1 MPTTLRLYRGDA
13 ETFDADGPDSDGPA
27 VALAGDRPAAAPRV
41 LPFPGRAASRDGRD
55 ETGRLDV
62 TAPDGGAAT
71 IRFHAPHLSADDAG
85 MTDVAEDDGDVL
97 PLAAILSLPTA
108 RGYRTSDAPAA
119 DRSPAVAGRIGG
131 WASSPAGLPGDG
143 PLSRA
148 KVLHA
153 NRTCKACGAGGVEPV
168 LLTDGVTDAA
178 GDPVPGSGTLVGFHC
193 CRCAAEWPV
202 A

>member
-13 ETFDADGPDSDGPA
+13 ETFDADGSHRSA
-27 VALAGDRPAAAPRV
+27 VAALDGDRPEAAPRV

-55 ETGRLDV
+55 ETSRLDV
-62 TAPDGGAAT
+62 TAAEGGAAT
-71 IRFHAPHLSADDAG
+71 IRFHAPHLSADDAVAG
-85 MTDVAEDDGDVL
+85 NDVAEHDADVL

-108 RGYRTSDAPAA
+108 RGYRTSESPIA

>member
-13 ETFDADGPDSDGPA
+13 ETFDADGSETDGPA
-27 VALAGDRPAAAPRV
+27 VAVLADRPEATPRV
-41 LPFPGRAASRDGRD
+41 LPFPGRAAGRDGRD
-55 ETGRLDV
+55 ETSRVESASRTGG
-62 TAPDGGAAT
+62 TAT
-71 IRFHAPHLSADDAG
+71 LRFHAPHLAADDAG
-85 MTDVAEDDGDVL
+85 ATDVAEDDADVL

-108 RGYRTSDAPAA
+108 RGYRTSESPTA